1 MSENISNARKKELEQ
16 PDPFIEA
23 LYRGVALAREYQK
36 QLVWAA
42 CAVVAVIIIISGTF
56 YSINASDG
64 KASILLAQAL
74 ERYSNTTPAEGYDAV
89 QEDLN
94 RLMEEYPNTSA
105 GKMGRVRFAEICYDA
120 GKFDRALILY
130 QGVLADF
137 SDDPIMENLIQVAL
151 GHTCQMLEKDDRA
164 IAMFKAVA
172 QGKSAFLKDEA
183 LFNLGLLAEKA
194 GTDEQGSVYFNKI
207 LSDHAQSIYATIA
220 KSRVGDTSS

>member
-1 MSENISNARKKELEQ
+1 MPEKISNARKKELEQ

-23 LYRGVALAREYQK
+23 LYKGVALVKECRK
-36 QLVWAA
+36 QFVWAA
-42 CAVVAVIIIISGTF
+42 CAVVAVIIIISGTI
-56 YSINASDG
+56 YSINSSDG
-64 KASILLAQAL
+64 KASILLTQVL
-74 ERYSNTTPAEGYDAV
+74 ESYSKMTPTEGYDAV

-94 RLMEEYPNTSA
+94 QLMEKYPNTSA

-120 GKFDRALILY
+120 GKFDKALILY

-137 SDDPIMENLIQVAL
+137 SHDPIMANLIQVAL

-164 IAMFKAVA
+164 ADMFKAVV

-194 GTDEQGSVYFNKI
+194 GADDQSRVYFNQI
-207 LSDHAQSIYATIA
+207 LSDHAQSIYVTIA
-220 KSRVGDTSS
+220 QSRVGKTNS